1 LIIDGE
7 RIMVLKTDNSL
18 KKRLINNMDKLP
30 ETDIQEVLDFIEFL
44 LRKRSKKKMVA
55 QKSEVD
61 PAEDPIL
68 KLLGIADVDPFAN
81 KVDQELYG

>member
-1 LIIDGE
+1 
-7 RIMVLKTDNSL
+7 MVLKTDNSL

>member
-1 LIIDGE
+1 LIIDGG